1 MSGVMDGVD
10 RRTQMVGQNRLEL
23 LLFDLGRRQKY
34 GINVF
39 KVREVIKCPVLTKV
53 PNSNPLIRGIAHLR
67 GATVTV
73 MDLGLAIGQ
82 PPIED
87 MDNAFVVLTEF
98 NRSVQGFLVQAVER
112 IININW
118 EEIHPPPAGS
128 GKQNY
133 MTAITRIEDQ
143 LVEILDVEQVLAEV
157 VGTQA
162 DVAEALLGAG
172 VNEGRESRVLVVDD
186 SSVAR
191 KQITRTLEQLG
202 IAFEVA
208 KNGRDALDLLKSYA
222 MDEDPTPVPE
232 RFGVV
237 ISDVEMPEMD
247 GYTLTKSIKDDPDL
261 AGLYVLLHTSLSGVF
276 NSNMVKKVGA
286 DEFIPKFNADELAET
301 VVKRLGLAEPE
312 G

>member
-10 RRTQMVGQNRLEL
+10 RRTQLVGHNRLEL

-39 KVREVIKCPVLTKV
+39 KVREVIKCPPLTKV
-53 PNSNPLIRGIAHLR
+53 PHSNALIRGITHLR
-67 GATVTV
+67 DSTVTV
-73 MDLGLAIGQ
+73 LDLGLAIGQ

-87 MDNAFVVLTEF
+87 IDNAFVVLTEF

-118 EEIHPPPAGS
+118 EDVHPPPPGS
-128 GKQNY
+128 GRQNY
-133 MTAITRIEDQ
+133 MTAVTRVDDQ

-162 DVAEALLGAG
+162 DVNEALRGAG
-172 VNEGRESRVLVVDD
+172 AGGDREYRVLVVDD

-191 KQITRTLEQLG
+191 KQITRTLDQLG
-202 IAFEVA
+202 IGYEVA
-208 KNGRDALDLLKSYA
+208 RDGREAFDLLKAYV
-222 MDEDPTPVPE
+222 MDDDPTPVPE
-232 RFGVV
+232 RFGIV

-247 GYTLTKSIKDDPDL
+247 GYTLTKSIKDDSNL
-261 AGLYVLLHTSLSGVF
+261 SALYVILHTSLSGVF
-276 NSNMVKKVGA
+276 NSSMVKKVGA
-286 DEFIPKFNADELAET
+286 DEFIPKFNADELAAT
-301 VVKRLGLAEPE
+301 VMKRLEQLKQNG
-312 G
+312 

>member
-301 VVKRLGLAEPE
+301 VVRRLGLAEPE